1 MYNTPGLVKG
11 LNFPKM
17 IGGISKVLGIANQ
30 VIPIYLKAKPVIHNA
45 KNILGVLKEMG
56 KTSNN
61 QENKIA
67 KKDVENIK
75 NSSNIKKEESNSP
88 TFFL

>member
-1 MYNTPGLVKG
+1 MKKAIIIGAGPAGLTAGYELLKNTNYKPIILEET
-11 LNFPKM
+11 NM

-56 KTSNN
+56 KT
-61 QENKIA
+61 I
-67 KKDVENIK
+67 IL
-75 NSSNIKKEESNSP
+75 
-88 TFFL
+88 T